1 IWKELIEVSD
11 FDNLYI
17 PEIIIWGGNVKR
29 TYFLPPNSALDAL
42 KIKCAYEYQIM
53 TLDPHKI
60 RYMLR
65 NHILNYEL
73 YINERIT
80 EQLFENINKNRIKIT
95 VNPWT
100 SEKTVTYGTSQARII
115 QSDIVVTNG
124 LVHIIDNVLFVDSD
138 IQNSAVT

>member
-1 IWKELIEVSD
+1 
-11 FDNLYI
+11 
-17 PEIIIWGGNVKR
+17 
-29 TYFLPPNSALDAL
+29 
-42 KIKCAYEYQIM
+42 
-53 TLDPHKI
+53 
-60 RYMLR
+60 MLR

-138 IQNSAVT
+138 IQNSAVTSLISLRMITWILMPIHIAYIIFKIL